1 MVTVTKMEDVLAS
14 LALMKTSVEYV
25 PRDFMDFHA
34 AKVFIKFQFFQKINY
49 FLFIVY
55 FMSFI
60 ECNCDQDGSKSD
72 NCDDVGK
79 CSCKLG
85 FEEDKCDTCA
95 QGFFGF
101 PYCQGIYIFSIFS
114 KNNVIFSLLSTLC
127 LLQSH

>member
-1 MVTVTKMEDVLAS
+1 MVTVTKMENVLAS

-34 AKVFIKFQFFQKINY
+34 AKVFIKFQFFQKIYY

-79 CSCKLG
+79 CSCKPG
-85 FEEDKCDTCA
+85 FDGDKCEKKTSLA
-95 QGFFGF
+95 IVLIPIVILIIILVLLFVFG
-101 PYCQGIYIFSIFS
+101 YKRY
-114 KNNVIFSLLSTLC
+114 SLC
-127 LLQSH
+127 Y